1 MPNGANNNDPK
12 RTIIKLFDLGELI
25 SAPVTALLEADYQSA
40 RRVIDLIQH
49 FGFEPPEESGGDA
62 EATDEA
68 GFPRRFGKMRTVSFV
83 VRRQQGAKSVPYVI
97 RVPLLSLVPLPL
109 LQIKEADFDFSVRV
123 LGGFI
128 EDVAGQAV
136 PDHETPPGLGPVTR
150 DGPMLMGAT
159 PPTGPAAEKPRPRR
173 PQGPPAG
180 VIPLRRRRRR
190 AAPAGTQAGAGML
203 LGATPTERGQ
213 DGAAEEPPQRLLF
226 SATLGR
232 DGAAVP
238 RDGTASLR
246 AEGNMKVHITMRQG
260 DMPEGIAQ
268 LLNMLTQQISREEI
282 PPEAP
287 PPDQPQPQSDGDD
300 PEPDRHATAA
310 DEAPETGGEPS
321 REPGAT
327 NGSEAGPDD
336 ADDDTGQEEKSP

>member
-1 MPNGANNNDPK
+1 MPNGANNDDPK

-25 SAPVTALLEADYQSA
+25 AAPVTALLEADYQSA

-49 FGFEPPEESGGDA
+49 FGFEPPEGEDA
-62 EATDEA
+62 EVSDEA

-123 LGGFI
+123 VGGFI
-128 EDVAGQAV
+128 EDGVGQAL
-136 PDHETPPGLGPVTR
+136 PDQETAPGLGPVTR
-150 DGPMLMGAT
+150 DGPMLMGA
-159 PPTGPAAEKPRPRR
+159 PPPGESAPEKPRPRR

-180 VIPLRRRRRR
+180 VIPLRRRPRRRR
-190 AAPAGTQAGAGML
+190 AVSPGEPTGAGML
-203 LGATPTERGQ
+203 LGATPTERGR
-213 DGAAEEPPQRLLF
+213 DGAAEEPPQRLMF

-238 RDGTASLR
+238 RDGSASLR

-268 LLNMLTQQISREEI
+268 LLNMLTQQISREEL
-282 PPEAP
+282 PPEAQA
-287 PPDQPQPQSDGDD
+287 PDQDKPA
-300 PEPDRHATAA
+300 PDR
-310 DEAPETGGEPS
+310 DESEGEDDQGS
-321 REPGAT
+321 EAT
-327 NGSEAGPDD
+327 NGSDPDSEKR
-336 ADDDTGQEEKSP
+336 DDDRDPEENAT